1 MVVKKSA
8 GMNPQ
13 GGGNLVY
20 GLCRGKPLP
29 SLHVPDVGSAHA
41 DGLRQ
46 LFLGEPRPLAIEFQ
60 ILDKGFSNSHGSN
73 HARKYTS
80 FLSTKN
86 HLKYNN
92 LQNTKIDN
100 NAFNECPAQIEWRE

>member
-1 MVVKKSA
+1 
-8 GMNPQ
+8 MNPQ

-29 SLHVPDVGSAHA
+29 GLHVPDVGSAHA

-73 HARKYTS
+73 HAA
-80 FLSTKN
+80 FPLIILSTKK
-86 HLKYNN
+86 HFKYNI
-92 LQNTKIDN
+92 LQNMKIDN
-100 NAFNECPAQIEWRE
+100 NTFNECPAQIEWRE

>member
-29 SLHVPDVGSAHA
+29 GLHVPDVGSAHA

-46 LFLGEPRPLAIEFQ
+46 LFLGEPRPLAIELQ

-73 HARKYTS
+73 HAA
-80 FLSTKN
+80 FPLIILSTKK
-86 HLKYNN
+86 HFKYNI

-100 NAFNECPAQIEWRE
+100 NAFNECPVQIEWRE